1 MSGSAASVMMIYGDV
16 YKRQVWSRDELE
28 RVAVLCK
35 KHGVYLEEEEPVE
48 PVSMAG
54 TLSSFSRTD
63 DGDVSDQKP
72 SVLTITEMCIRDRLQ
87 QKTARL

>member
-1 MSGSAASVMMIYGDV
+1 MKKIFT
-16 YKRQVWSRDELE
+16 LL
-28 RVAVLCK
+28 AVLMISLTAMAQDGELSLDAMLVDK
-35 KHGVYLEEEEPVE
+35 DDENFNVEMQFGKEEEEPFE

-72 SVLTITEMCIRDRLQ
+72 SVLTITDS
-87 QKTARL
+87 